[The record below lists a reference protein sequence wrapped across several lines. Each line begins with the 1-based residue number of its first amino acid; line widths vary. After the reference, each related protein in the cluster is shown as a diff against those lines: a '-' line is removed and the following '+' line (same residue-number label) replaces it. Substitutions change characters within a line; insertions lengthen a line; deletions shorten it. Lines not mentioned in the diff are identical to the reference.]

1 MLSGDFHSY
10 SFRILHHLFH
20 EAAHLLRCLFLHLPG
35 GVGIG
40 AQGEP
45 CIVVSQHRGDCLHI
59 HPVLQSYGSE
69 GVPEIMEPDVFQ
81 PRVLQNLLVELGDG
95 VWVIHLSCPG

>member
-20 EAAHLLRCLFLHLPG
+20 EAAHLLRRLILHLSG
-35 GVGIG
+35 SVGVG

-81 PRVLQNLLVELGDG
+81 PRVPQDLLMEFGDG
-95 VWVIHLSCPG
+95 VRVIHLACLG

>member
-20 EAAHLLRCLFLHLPG
+20 EAAHLLRCLFLHLTS

-40 AQGEP
+40 AQGES
-45 CIVVSQHRGDCLHI
+45 CVIVPQHRGDCFHI
-59 HPVLQSYGSE
+59 YTILQRHGGE
-69 GVPEIMEPDVFQ
+69 GVP
-81 PRVLQNLLVELGDG
+81 
-95 VWVIHLSCPG
+95 